1 MTQKIGTKILAILAV
16 TAMALVP
23 AFAMIDPADSSAE
36 SHNIDVSNLNQFKA
50 AVNDAKAAPGDTFYI
65 NISDNLRVQE
75 SITIPENVTVNI
87 GAWELVGFYCEDEN
101 YPTTVINY
109 GNIVV
114 SGEDK
119 IAQFGVVGK
128 GATLINKGTVNLA
141 NRAAEFSVIYGASM
155 VNDGTFMVNTFRAV
169 VTCSCLTNN
178 GTITIN
184 DTDVDSCLIVQGVS
198 RNNMATLVNTGTIE
212 GNGDLVLSNVNVTDT
227 GNITCILNESDN
239 VVKNTIV
246 YDPAKAGKTLWSEGF
261 ETKVDKNGMNDA
273 LKVLGNDKT
282 VEGLIQGAVNSMFE
296 GDGEAKVVSTDVSL
310 ALKSY
315 FCDAEYP
322 YGMTFR
328 TAMFDLTVDT
338 KTKVEITAPMPKEG
352 SYAAGS
358 TIPMETRTVT
368 IEPTVKIMGLL
379 RIDAYFDAANN
390 LDRLTID
397 FKVGVVA
404 NTKADLR
411 INYYDDEY
419 HIDYKTTDYY
429 LSTNVYLR
437 IGLDFDGFD
446 LMAYNPGD
454 QWDVRAQIKIVDT
467 HGEIAIQAVPW
478 TTNLLDLYYDG
489 ERTEEVETMIDDLRN
504 TGRALVDLDEI
515 FEVLFGSAVAFGDP
529 VSAPVSGAAVAPVGA
544 SEAVPAVSGLFG
556 SEFLF
561 SAKASMDENSDIVLT
576 KCDSYDP
583 ETLDLGEVLFDVL
596 EAEGETS
603 VTMSSKV
610 DGETMQGVLAGI
622 AGIATG
628 AGPDEVNEVL
638 KAMGAEYSPSTMTVQ
653 EMNKMYDQKAKYIQN
668 YTDPKH
674 DNTVLYIAIGIVAVL
689 AAGILLSMFV
699 RKD

>member
-198 RNNMATLVNTGTIE
+198 RNNMATLVNRGIIE
-212 GNGDLVLSNVNVTDT
+212 GNGDLVLSNVEVTDT
-227 GNITCILNESDN
+227 GSITCILNESDN

-246 YDPAKAGKTLWSEGF
+246 YDPAKAGKTLNSEGF
-261 ETKVDKNGMNDA
+261 NFKIDKNGINDA
-273 LKVLGNDKT
+273 LKILGGDKNL
-282 VEGLIQGAVNSMFE
+282 EGLIQDTVNTML
-296 GDGEAKVVSTDVSL
+296 DGSGETKVSSADANLTLVSQ
-310 ALKSY
+310 Y
-315 FCDAEYP
+315 CDADYP
-322 YGMTFR
+322 YGMTLR
-328 TAMFDLTVDT
+328 TAMFDLTIDT
-338 KTKVEITAPMPKEG
+338 KMKMVISGEIPKDGDYPLGEV
-352 SYAAGS
+352 
-358 TIPMETRTVT
+358 PMEPGNVT
-368 IEPTVKIMGLL
+368 FDGSVKILGAL
-379 RIDAYFDAANN
+379 RINAYFDAANN
-390 LDRLTID
+390 LDKLEFD
-397 FKVGVVA
+397 LVVGVVVKG
-404 NTKADLR
+404 NADLR
-411 INYYDDEY
+411 INYYDDEF
-419 HIDYKTTDYY
+419 HISRDNTEYY
-429 LSTNVYLR
+429 LNATISFR
-437 IGLDFDGFD
+437 MGLDFDGFD

-454 QWDVRAQIKIVDT
+454 QWDVRAQFKIVDT
-467 HGEIAIQAVPW
+467 YGEVAITAVPW
-478 TTNLLDLYYDG
+478 VTNVLDLYYDG
-489 ERTEEVETMIDDLRN
+489 ERTEEYDEMVDDLRYKGI
-504 TGRALVDLDEI
+504 TVIDLTEI
-515 FEVLFGSAVAFGDP
+515 FEVLFGSTVAVGAP
-529 VSAPVSGAAVAPVGA
+529 VSAPVSGAAVAPLGA

-556 SEFLF
+556 DTFLF
-561 SAKASMDENSDIVLT
+561 TATASMDENGDVTLT
-576 KCDSYDP
+576 RGAASAGA
-583 ETLDLGEVLFDVL
+583 LDFGELLFDTL
-596 EAEGETS
+596 ESEGETS

-610 DGETMQGVLAGI
+610 DGDMMQGVLSGI
-622 AGIATG
+622 TGIVTG
-628 AGPDEVNEVL
+628 AGSDQVNGVL
-638 KAMGAEYSPSTMTVQ
+638 KTMGAEYSSSTMTVQ
-653 EMNKMYDQKAKYIQN
+653 EMNKMYDQKVKYIQN
-668 YTDPKH
+668 YTNPLN
-674 DNTVLYIAIGIVAVL
+674 DNTVLYVVIGLISALAVIIAIP
-689 AAGILLSMFV
+689 MFI
-699 RKD
+699 RKK